1 MAGPSHLEARF
12 KPIEVTTNVLES
24 PPGLLDTL
32 SKHLC
37 RLNSTMHMARTQGLN
52 SMNLYLRS
60 SHLSQE

>member
-12 KPIEVTTNVLES
+12 RPRYLES
-24 PPGLLDTL
+24 SLPGLLDAL

-37 RLNSTMHMARTQGLN
+37 RLNSTMHMTRTQGLN

-60 SHLSQE
+60 SYLSQE